1 MPFSDR
7 VVEAAWERAEG
18 RCECKRVRCG
28 HETRCNRRLSWNS
41 RGIDDDLRGWEAH
54 HITAASKGR
63 TDSLS
68 NCEILCIACH
78 KNTQSYGH
86 H

>member
-1 MPFSDR
+1 MPFLDR
-7 VVEAAWERAEG
+7 IVEAAGE

-54 HITAASKGR
+54 HITAASKGG
-63 TDSLS
+63 TIV
-68 NCEILCIACH
+68 CQIA
-78 KNTQSYGH
+78 KSFA
-86 H
+86 